1 MRLNG
6 TGPAY
11 ENAAL
16 KFGWSHSRTQS
27 PCVCRCNYL
36 RCYLHFYLWV
46 LSFINPIYNDCKYVI
61 YALNDILI
69 LKHFMGFELA
79 VAAVAVDLMA
89 VE

>member
-6 TGPAY
+6 SEPGS
-11 ENAAL
+11 AAL
-16 KFGWSHSRTQS
+16 RVGCSHSRTQS

-36 RCYLHFYLWV
+36 HFCLWV
-46 LSFINPIYNDCKYVI
+46 LSFINPVYNDCKYVI

-79 VAAVAVDLMA
+79 VAAAAAVAVDLMA